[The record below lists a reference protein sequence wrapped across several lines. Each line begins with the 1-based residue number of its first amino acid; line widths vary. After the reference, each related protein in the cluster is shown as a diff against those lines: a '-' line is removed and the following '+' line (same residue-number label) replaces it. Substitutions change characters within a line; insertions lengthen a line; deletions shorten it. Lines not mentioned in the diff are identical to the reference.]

1 MSRRNPFQTF
11 AHCWRFALRRAAA
24 DGDTFHVV
32 VTGLPDAPRTVLS
45 DRELFA
51 CNELAPDDVEA
62 SADPFLP
69 GFGVTHE
76 SRANDLR

>member
-1 MSRRNPFQTF
+1 MPRPNPFQTF

-32 VTGLPDAPRTVLS
+32 VTGHPLAPRAVLS

-51 CNELAPDDVEA
+51 RDDLTPDDIER

-69 GFGVTHE
+69 GFGL
-76 SRANDLR
+76 SRGE

>member
-1 MSRRNPFQTF
+1 MSSANPFQTF

-32 VTGLPDAPRTVLS
+32 VTGLPHAPRIILS
-45 DRELFA
+45 NRELFDRD
-51 CNELAPDDVEA
+51 ELTPDDVEA

-69 GFGVTHE
+69 GFGVGARE
-76 SRANDLR
+76 

>member
-1 MSRRNPFQTF
+1 MSSPNPFQTF

-32 VTGLPDAPRTVLS
+32 ATDIPHAPRVVLS
-45 DRELFA
+45 ERELFDRD
-51 CNELAPDDVEA
+51 ELTPDDVEA

-69 GFGVTHE
+69 GFGIGV
-76 SRANDLR
+76 R

>member
-1 MSRRNPFQTF
+1 MPRPNPFQTS

-32 VTGLPDAPRTVLS
+32 VTGHHLAARAVLS

-51 CNELAPDDVEA
+51 REDLTPEDIERP
-62 SADPFLP
+62 ADPSLP
-69 GFGVTHE
+69 EFGM
-76 SRANDLR
+76 SRGE

>member
-1 MSRRNPFQTF
+1 MSRLNPFQTF
-11 AHCWRFALRRAAA
+11 AHCWRYALRRAAV

-32 VTGLPDAPRTVLS
+32 ATGLPQAPRTVLS

-51 CNELAPDDVEA
+51 RDELAPMDIEA

-69 GFGVTHE
+69 GYGIGGRE
-76 SRANDLR
+76 

>member
-1 MSRRNPFQTF
+1 MSRPNPFQTF

-24 DGDTFHVV
+24 DGDIFHVV
-32 VTGLPDAPRTVLS
+32 TTGLPQAPRAVLS

-51 CNELAPDDVEA
+51 RDELAPEDVEA

-69 GFGVTHE
+69 GFGVGARE
-76 SRANDLR
+76 